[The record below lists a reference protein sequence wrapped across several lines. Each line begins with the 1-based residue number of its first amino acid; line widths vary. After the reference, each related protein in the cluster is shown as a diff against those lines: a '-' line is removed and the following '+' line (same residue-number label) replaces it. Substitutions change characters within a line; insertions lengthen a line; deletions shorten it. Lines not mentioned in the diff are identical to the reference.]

1 MELPTTNLEA
11 EISKLTSLRN
21 MNDGQITKTIK
32 HLDVLKANQ
41 LQVVT
46 KLKSLQAAKTNI
58 SKFNKAG

>member
-1 MELPTTNLEA
+1 MVLPTTNLEA

-41 LQVVT
+41 LGIVT
-46 KLKSLQAAKTNI
+46 KLKSLQAAKINI
-58 SKFNKAG
+58 SKFNKAV

>member
-1 MELPTTNLEA
+1 MVLQTTNIET

-41 LQVVT
+41 SQVVT

-58 SKFNKAG
+58 SRFNKEV